1 MGLIAVNTAGLTELA
16 AKLRAVGAAA
26 TERFDESLEKAGEIV
41 VTDARARA
49 SYSSKI
55 PGSIHVEVAGPGFVR
70 VTTSLPEA
78 VAIENRGR
86 GHVRHPLFG
95 TREHWYTK
103 NSHPAFLHPAL
114 YATREEVVA
123 SLIETIHEAFV
134 EAGLG

>member
-41 VTDARARA
+41 VKEAGLRAPGD
-49 SYSSKI
+49 KI
-55 PGSIHVEVAGPGFVR
+55 PGSIHAEVAGPGFVR